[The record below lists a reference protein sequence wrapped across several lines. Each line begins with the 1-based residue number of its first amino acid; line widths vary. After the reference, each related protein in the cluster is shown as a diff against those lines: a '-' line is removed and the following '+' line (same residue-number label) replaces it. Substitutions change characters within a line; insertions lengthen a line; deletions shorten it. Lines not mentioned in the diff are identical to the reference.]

1 MIVVEKLIVIPKT
14 SCDKRPLGLF
24 QRYADSIV
32 DHRCLE
38 GEKRSILRVKKCGFF
53 SLMGSNSKTILAHY
67 FIEEKTVNCKVYI
80 TALLSS
86 TEEVTDFFNLYFP
99 QIFTLRLWSVPAG
112 EVLLWT
118 ETASEVLALETS
130 SYTVSKAK

>member
-1 MIVVEKLIVIPKT
+1 MWV
-14 SCDKRPLGLF
+14 
-24 QRYADSIV
+24 
-32 DHRCLE
+32 
-38 GEKRSILRVKKCGFF
+38 F
-53 SLMGSNSKTILAHY
+53 SLMGSNFKTILAHC

-86 TEEVTDFFNLYFP
+86 TEEGTDFFNLYFP
-99 QIFTLRLWSVPAG
+99 QIFTLRLRSVPAG